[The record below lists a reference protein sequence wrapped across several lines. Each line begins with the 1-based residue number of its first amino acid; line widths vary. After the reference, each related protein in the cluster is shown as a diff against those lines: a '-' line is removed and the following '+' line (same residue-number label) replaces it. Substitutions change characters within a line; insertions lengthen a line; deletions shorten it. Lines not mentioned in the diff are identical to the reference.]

1 YGHRYIVDHA
11 EPFAM
16 IREGV
21 MKSAADVDRRDILQR
36 MLRRQNRATRSQP
49 ECINQFGRIRNL
61 HLQFFNSGESPR
73 LKFVYVIW
81 FVYEEYVLIRRGL
94 RSDEIRR
101 VSYAKFNQLIVH
113 AAILLSRKDVLPD
126 GQIVFVTINELE
138 REHEQPIILKPPSSR
153 TCSLFESKRYA
164 RRMFS
169 RTTQG

>member
-1 YGHRYIVDHA
+1 WPTRRQGLALSTSSGKNRGRAVPLVHVAVNRHGSANPDISLHAAYGHRYIVDHA

-36 MLRRQNRATRSQP
+36 MLRRQNRANRSQP

-101 VSYAKFNQLIVH
+101 VSYAKFNQLI
-113 AAILLSRKDVLPD
+113 
-126 GQIVFVTINELE
+126 
-138 REHEQPIILKPPSSR
+138 
-153 TCSLFESKRYA
+153 
-164 RRMFS
+164 
-169 RTTQG
+169 